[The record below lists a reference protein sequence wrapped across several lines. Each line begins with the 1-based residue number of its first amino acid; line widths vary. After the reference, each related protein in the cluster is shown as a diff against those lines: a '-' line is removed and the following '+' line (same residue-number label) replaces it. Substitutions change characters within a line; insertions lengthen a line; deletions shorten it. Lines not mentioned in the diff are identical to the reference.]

1 MAVLCSSFSSS
12 SAMRAAPPF
21 DSKDAN
27 VVLRSSDNVDFK
39 VHKHI
44 IKLAS
49 PVLAAFISLAP
60 SPPPPPSASRRH
72 HMRRIVELS
81 DPSEF
86 LDMFLRFVYPVPEP
100 LLALDDVATVLEL
113 SHKYDSS
120 TVTSRM
126 RTHLLRPE
134 FLESDPLQV
143 YALASFAGMDDVVQ
157 IAARHTLPHPPPRP
171 AHLTEKRM
179 LPGAAL
185 LRLLDYRQRC
195 VAAATRV
202 ARIENATVPWWLQLQ
217 WQRFC
222 FLSECGWECA
232 KLPRRTLK
240 WRKRLHE
247 CVEVPEYW
255 IEYMNAVGTAL
266 GDTLDPAVA
275 RDRELLRQAAE
286 KAAGCSKCAGRVV
299 WDLQEFGEILEDAIG
314 EAIAGVS
321 TISTLCGL

>member
-1 MAVLCSSFSSS
+1 
-12 SAMRAAPPF
+12 
-21 DSKDAN
+21 
-27 VVLRSSDNVDFK
+27 
-39 VHKHI
+39 
-44 IKLAS
+44 
-49 PVLAAFISLAP
+49 
-60 SPPPPPSASRRH
+60 
-72 HMRRIVELS
+72 
-81 DPSEF
+81 
-86 LDMFLRFVYPVPEP
+86 
-100 LLALDDVATVLEL
+100 
-113 SHKYDSS
+113 
-120 TVTSRM
+120 
-126 RTHLLRPE
+126 
-134 FLESDPLQV
+134 
-143 YALASFAGMDDVVQ
+143 
-157 IAARHTLPHPPPRP
+157 
-171 AHLTEKRM
+171 M

-275 RDRELLRQAAE
+275 RERELLRQAAE

-321 TISTLCGL
+321 TIPTLCGL